1 MIQITGSYGGGAAA
15 SGSSSQER
23 LSPRSQIANRLR
35 PSVGY
40 SDDILAEWNRKSWSG
55 YNAKGRFRD
64 VGSFSYKAGWDAT
77 PDRSAFDAWL
87 AAAPISAD
95 EESTIR
101 SGYPYKFSYD
111 KPESRVSKPSINLL
125 ATLQLEFGNDIWLS
139 TSGGKAVINTD
150 VLRAY
155 KPNEPL
161 TINALSVKFE
171 RTTLPGNLAASS
183 TDGVA
188 GLAFL
193 ASRWDGVFDMKMER
207 HTVLR
212 NRYQH
217 HGDEWLALG
226 VVHYA
231 LEEEQ
236 GYLPWV
242 KDILRIGV
250 PFDTLIPYFQVGVSS
265 VRTLAQGVQYD
276 IDPNVLAFMS

>member
-1 MIQITGSYGGGAAA
+1 MIQVTGSHGAAGV
-15 SGSSSQER
+15 SNLGSTER
-23 LSPRSQIANRLR
+23 VSPRSQIASRLR
-35 PSVGY
+35 PSIGY

-64 VGSFSYKAGWDAT
+64 VGSFSYKAGWDTT

-87 AAAPISAD
+87 ATAPISAD
-95 EESTIR
+95 EDSAIR
-101 SGYPYKFSYD
+101 SGYPYKFSYER
-111 KPESRVSKPSINLL
+111 PESRVSKPSIALL

-139 TSGGKAVINTD
+139 ANGGKAVINTE

-155 KPNEPL
+155 KPDEPL

-193 ASRWDGVFDMKMER
+193 ASRWDGVFDMKMDR

-212 NRYQH
+212 NRYQQ
-217 HGDEWLALG
+217 HGDAWLALG

-236 GYLPWV
+236 SYLPWLKEV
-242 KDILRIGV
+242 LRIDV
-250 PFDTLIPYFQVGVSS
+250 PFDTLIPYFQAGVSNA
-265 VRTLAQGVQYD
+265 RALAQGIQHD
-276 IDPNVLAFMS
+276 IDPGVLAAMS